1 LHLNSFKNMQTT
13 IYEILITLFLIFTL
27 HYSEAQTTAVTDLKL
42 HEFQQITESGLSEII
57 TDRPD
62 QTESSTTIPLKSFQI
77 ECGVMSGNYNFDNSS
92 QKLLLIPT
100 TLFRYGLT
108 KNIELRLVEQLISFK
123 NEQTSEENFG
133 LSDLELG
140 AKIQILKNPDINAE
154 IAFISHLFLPTEAI
168 SITNENFGTVNKL
181 AISHRLTIFLDLGY
195 NVGYNYFNT
204 EIGYLTYSVA
214 LGTGISK
221 RIGAYVETYG
231 EVVEFTDWISNFD
244 SGITYLVRENMQLDF
259 SFGFGLNQK
268 MNYFSVGFSWNT
280 PKQQKLNG

>member
-1 LHLNSFKNMQTT
+1 MQTT

-154 IAFISHLFLPTEAI
+154 IAFISHLVLPTGAI
-168 SITNENFGTVNKL
+168 SITNENVGTVNKL
-181 AISHRLTIFLDLGY
+181 AISHRLTNFLDLGY